1 MYNTN
6 EYFVVLAGGQEG
18 EYFEMSSD
26 MMKQHSEAPHEDIES
41 HTPDFKKPLIE
52 P

>member
-1 MYNTN
+1 MNC
-6 EYFVVLAGGQEG
+6 FVTLAGGPGG

-26 MMKQHSEAPHEDIES
+26 MMKQHSEAPHDDNES

-52 P
+52 T